1 MIISKLISYYVANC
15 APTDQ
20 WLSVCVAL
28 LVIPST
34 QMTPQFF
41 EKLGVAGTCVF
52 GNSCTAVVTGLL
64 LMIGAAFPATPLSFG
79 FFVAVMY
86 GGFPFTVFSQLTT
99 GPMLDAIA
107 PEDKIGFV
115 QGLNNSSMN
124 FGMALA
130 PWLFGLLADA
140 TSTNA
145 AIITGI
151 CFSILAA
158 IANAPLMRHPM
169 MGKQEPKPPVQKRV
183 LKGEDEEVVQ
193 KMLNGS
199 FVDPELQLQVAKLRA
214 INGLPSI
221 VPRVRSYTEDKEN
234 INLDK
239 FVTEASE
246 TFEFRRDLADRILVG
261 LASGKRDPD
270 NLDFSKAEFAQF
282 LNTVQRGNNQDQ
294 DVINTAANDLG
305 IWMGEYLEDNG
316 YSPHTLSLLMKQM
329 FVIAFPPLNDGP
341 EVTEEN
347 VEEYLIRQRR
357 LMNSYAEHRKKT
369 SLLGTL
375 ATNTGGVHSHGWW

>member
-1 MIISKLISYYVANC
+1 
-15 APTDQ
+15 
-20 WLSVCVAL
+20 
-28 LVIPST
+28 
-34 QMTPQFF
+34 MTPWFF
-41 EKLGVAGTCVF
+41 DKLGVAGTCVF

-158 IANAPLMRHPM
+158 IANAPLMLHPM

-214 INGLPSI
+214 MNGLPSI
-221 VPRVRSYTEDKEN
+221 VPRVRSYAEDKEN
-234 INLDK
+234 NLDK
-239 FVTEASE
+239 LKAEASE
-246 TFEFRRDLADRILVG
+246 TFKFRRDLADRILVG

-270 NLDFSKAEFAQF
+270 NLDFSKEEFALI

-294 DVINTAANDLG
+294 EVINTAANDLG
-305 IWMGEYLEDNG
+305 IWMGEYLEGKSLKVLIVLSLRSKTHNPFAPDNG
-316 YSPHTLSLLMKQM
+316 YSPHTLSVLMKQM

-357 LMNSYAEHRKKT
+357 VMNSYAEHKKKT

>member
-1 MIISKLISYYVANC
+1 
-15 APTDQ
+15 
-20 WLSVCVAL
+20 
-28 LVIPST
+28 
-34 QMTPQFF
+34 MTPRFF

-158 IANAPLMRHPM
+158 IANAPLMLHPM

-199 FVDPELQLQVAKLRA
+199 FVDPELVLQVAKLRA
-214 INGLPSI
+214 MNGLPSI
-221 VPRVRSYTEDKEN
+221 VPRVRSYAEDKEN
-234 INLDK
+234 INLDT
-239 FVTEASE
+239 FVAEASK

-261 LASGKRDPD
+261 LESGKRDPD
-270 NLDFSKAEFAQF
+270 NLDFSKEEFAQL
-282 LNTVQRGNNQDQ
+282 LNTIQRGNNQDQ
-294 DVINTAANDLG
+294 EVINTAANDLG
-305 IWMGEYLEDNG
+305 IWMGEYLEVSRSK
-316 YSPHTLSLLMKQM
+316 Y
-329 FVIAFPPLNDGP
+329 
-341 EVTEEN
+341 
-347 VEEYLIRQRR
+347 
-357 LMNSYAEHRKKT
+357 
-369 SLLGTL
+369 
-375 ATNTGGVHSHGWW
+375 